1 MKFLLSILAI
11 ALMTASAQAQTSAGQ
26 GGGRQKSHHQEQTQ
40 KSATPKADDKAYNAA
55 LRGLP
60 NKPYD
65 PLERSALRMVR
76 VVPRGTP
83 AHTPNCG
90 RDRRHRN

>member
-11 ALMTASAQAQTSAGQ
+11 ALMTASAQAQKSSGQ
-26 GGGRQKSHHQEQTQ
+26 GGGRQKSHHQDQTQ
-40 KSATPKADDKAYNAA
+40 KSATPKAEDKAYNAA

-65 PLERSALRMVR
+65 PSNGAR
-76 VVPRGTP
+76 
-83 AHTPNCG
+83 
-90 RDRRHRN
+90 

>member
-1 MKFLLSILAI
+1 MVSAAGAVESCVLPRRQPHGFWGEPMKFPLCVLAI
-11 ALMTASAQAQTSAGQ
+11 ALMTASAQAQTSADQ

-65 PLERSALRMVR
+65 PWSGAR
-76 VVPRGTP
+76 
-83 AHTPNCG
+83 
-90 RDRRHRN
+90 

>member
-65 PLERSALRMVR
+65 QWSGAR
-76 VVPRGTP
+76 
-83 AHTPNCG
+83 
-90 RDRRHRN
+90 

>member
-1 MKFLLSILAI
+1 MKFLLCISAI
-11 ALMTASAQAQTSAGQ
+11 ALMTATAQAQTSPGQ
-26 GGGRQKSHHQEQTQ
+26 GGGRQKSHHQDQTQ

-65 PLERSALRMVR
+65 PWNGAR
-76 VVPRGTP
+76 
-83 AHTPNCG
+83 
-90 RDRRHRN
+90 